1 MYGHLVVGAAFLGS
15 PQETYITYL
24 VVRAGWENAQIAT
37 YFTFFF
43 SVPTSRT
50 ELDPRRTMLYHLIA
64 LHPHRDITLHVSAN
78 NPAMVRHCL
87 PSFIFRKRSYRRWS
101 VVVQP
106 VRIQGGRVHRRV
118 LRSLSRYA
126 SEDVHEC
133 VSATSPSM
141 SVRVLTLHRSGTEIG
156 CARYACGDRRV
167 GRGALGMTAPQM
179 FAGSLPPRVCLFSD

>member
-1 MYGHLVVGAAFLGS
+1 MYGHLVVGAAFLSS

-43 SVPTSRT
+43 FRC
-50 ELDPRRTMLYHLIA
+50 RRLGLNSILAEQCCTILLRSIHIG
-64 LHPHRDITLHVSAN
+64 T
-78 NPAMVRHCL
+78 L
-87 PSFIFRKRSYRRWS
+87 PSTFLRITRRWCVIFRKRSYRRWS

-133 VSATSPSM
+133 VSATSLSM